1 MAEAESV
8 LGWEPHLDDLMS
20 DPIIHLV
27 MRRDRLSGTAVWEA
41 IKTARAHLAAS
52 SREKLLEKI

>member
-1 MAEAESV
+1 MVEAESV
-8 LGWEPHLDDLMS
+8 LGWEPNLDDLMS

-41 IKTARAHLAAS
+41 IKMARARLAAP